1 MFENLQEKLQRA
13 FKTLRG
19 QATLTEENIDEA
31 LREIRLALLEAD
43 VNFKV
48 VKQLIDQIR
57 VKAVGQDVLTALSPG
72 EQVIKI
78 VRDELVEILGRDTA
92 RMKFASQPPT
102 VILMAGL
109 QGSGKTTTSG
119 KLANWLKN
127 GGHRPLLV
135 SVDVYR
141 PAAREQLKVVAQAV
155 KANIYEGE
163 VGEATPGP
171 RDPRAKEARREA
183 INTGSDVLIV
193 DTAGRLHIDD
203 QLMDEMQLLKRLLNP
218 QEILFVADAMTG
230 QDAVNSADEFHKKLS
245 LTGVVLTKMDGDARG
260 GAALSIRQV
269 TGQPIKFIGVGEKY
283 DALEPFHPDRIVS
296 RILGMG
302 DILSLIERAESQID
316 KKKAQE
322 MATKALTGD
331 GFSLEDFRDQLR
343 QVKKM
348 GSMKSLLG
356 MLPSIGPFSGLQ
368 KAADNVD
375 EGQINRVEAIIN
387 SMTTHERN
395 HHEVI
400 NGSRRKRIARGSG
413 TTVQEVNNLL
423 RQYAQMKKMFK
434 QMGKTVAPRTGLFHQ
449 LQGQPAHGVAGID
462 FHHRLEPAI
471 ALGCA
476 IDEGVDA
483 NRPDIAGALQFRFE
497 QRKDVAIEAL
507 EAARNVRRFA
517 EQRGYVR
524 RYAAAVVGRR
534 PVGPELSLAVID
546 QAGVAAELQVARPH
560 LQLDGEIQRALQPGF
575 DDHLSAILQ
584 GTGQPLLL
592 CRQHL

>member
-13 FKTLRG
+13 FKSLRG
-19 QATLTEENIDEA
+19 QAKLTEENIDEA

-48 VKQLIDQIR
+48 VKELIDRIR
-57 VKAVGQDVLTALSPG
+57 AKAVGQEVLTALSPG

-78 VRDELVEILGRDTA
+78 VRDELVETLGHDTA

-141 PAAREQLKVVAQAV
+141 PAAREQLKVVAQAI
-155 KANIYEGE
+155 KAQIYEGE
-163 VGEATPGP
+163 VGEANTATVE
-171 RDPRAKEARREA
+171 RLVKEARREA
-183 INTGSDVLIV
+183 IVSGCDVLIV

-203 QLMDEMQLLKRLLNP
+203 QLMDEMQSLKKLLNP
-218 QEILFVADAMTG
+218 SEILFIADAMTG
-230 QDAVNSADEFHKKLS
+230 QDAVRSADEFHKKLS
-245 LTGVVLTKMDGDARG
+245 LTGVILTKMDGDARG

-322 MATKALTGD
+322 MATRALTGD

-348 GSMKSLLG
+348 GSMKSLMG

-375 EGQINRVEAIIN
+375 EKQINRVEAIIN
-387 SMTTHERN
+387 SMTTYERN

-400 NGSRRKRIARGSG
+400 NGNRRKRIARGSG

-434 QMGKTVAPRTGLFHQ
+434 QMGKPSFARRL
-449 LQGQPAHGVAGID
+449 AGMK
-462 FHHRLEPAI
+462 L
-471 ALGCA
+471 
-476 IDEGVDA
+476 
-483 NRPDIAGALQFRFE
+483 
-497 QRKDVAIEAL
+497 
-507 EAARNVRRFA
+507 
-517 EQRGYVR
+517 
-524 RYAAAVVGRR
+524 
-534 PVGPELSLAVID
+534 
-546 QAGVAAELQVARPH
+546 
-560 LQLDGEIQRALQPGF
+560 PGM
-575 DDHLSAILQ
+575 
-584 GTGQPLLL
+584 
-592 CRQHL
+592 

>member
-1 MFENLQEKLQRA
+1 MFENLSEKLQRA

-19 QATLTEENIDEA
+19 QAVLTEENIQEA
-31 LREIRLALLEAD
+31 LRQIRLALLEAD

-48 VKQLIDQIR
+48 VKQLIDQIQA
-57 VKAVGQDVLTALSPG
+57 KAVGQEVLTALSPG

-78 VRDELVEILGRDTA
+78 VRDEMVAVLGKDTA
-92 RMKFASQPPT
+92 KLKFASQPPT
-102 VILMAGL
+102 VVLMAGL

-141 PAAREQLKVVAQAV
+141 PAAREQLKVVAAAI
-155 KANIYEGE
+155 KANLYEGGI
-163 VGEATPGP
+163 GEAGVEANTATVE
-171 RDPRAKEARREA
+171 RLAKEARREA
-183 INTGSDVLIV
+183 INSGCDVLIV

-203 QLMDEMQLLKRLLNP
+203 QLMDEMQSLKRLLNP
-218 QEILFVADAMTG
+218 SEILFVADAMTG
-230 QDAVNSADEFHKKLS
+230 QDAVRSADEFHKKLT

-260 GAALSIRQV
+260 GAALSIRNV

-302 DILSLIERAESQID
+302 DILSLIEKAEQQID
-316 KKKAQE
+316 RKKAE
-322 MATKALTGD
+322 DMASRALAGD

-348 GSMKSLLG
+348 GSIQSLMG

-368 KAADNVD
+368 KAADKVD
-375 EGQINRVEAIIN
+375 EKEIARIEAIIN
-387 SMTTHERN
+387 SMTSHERD

-434 QMGKTVAPRTGLFHQ
+434 QMGKGNFM
-449 LQGQPAHGVAGID
+449 
-462 FHHRLEPAI
+462 
-471 ALGCA
+471 
-476 IDEGVDA
+476 
-483 NRPDIAGALQFRFE
+483 
-497 QRKDVAIEAL
+497 
-507 EAARNVRRFA
+507 RRMA
-517 EQRGYVR
+517 SMK
-524 RYAAAVVGRR
+524 
-534 PVGPELSLAVID
+534 L
-546 QAGVAAELQVARPH
+546 
-560 LQLDGEIQRALQPGF
+560 PGM
-575 DDHLSAILQ
+575 
-584 GTGQPLLL
+584 
-592 CRQHL
+592 

>member
-19 QATLTEENIDEA
+19 QAVLNEENMQEA
-31 LREIRLALLEAD
+31 LRELRLALLEAD

-48 VKQLIDQIR
+48 VKQFIDQ
-57 VKAVGQDVLTALSPG
+57 VQAKAIGQQVMTALAPG

-92 RMKFASQPPT
+92 KLKFASQPPT
-102 VILMAGL
+102 IVLMAGL

-119 KLANWLKN
+119 KLANWLKK

-155 KANIYEGE
+155 KAQIYEGQVTE
-163 VGEATPGP
+163 SNTATVE
-171 RDPRAKEARREA
+171 RLVKEARREA
-183 INTGSDVLIV
+183 VNSGCDVLIV

-203 QLMDEMQLLKRLLNP
+203 QLMDEMQSLKRLLNP

-230 QDAVNSADEFHKKLS
+230 QDAVRSADEFHKKLS

-269 TGQPIKFIGVGEKY
+269 TGQPIKFIGIGEKY

-302 DILSLIERAESQID
+302 DILSLIEKAEQTVD
-316 KKKAQE
+316 KKQAQDI
-322 MATKALTGD
+322 ASRALSGD
-331 GFSLEDFRDQLR
+331 SFSLADFRDQLR

-348 GSMKSLLG
+348 GSIQSIMG
-356 MLPSIGPFSGLQ
+356 MLPSVGPFSGLQ
-368 KAADNVD
+368 KAADKVD
-375 EGQINRVEAIIN
+375 EKQINRVEAIIN
-387 SMTTHERN
+387 SMTSHERT

-413 TTVQEVNNLL
+413 TSVQEVNNLL
-423 RQYAQMKKMFK
+423 RQYAQMRKMFK
-434 QMGKTVAPRTGLFHQ
+434 QMGKGSFARRL
-449 LQGQPAHGVAGID
+449 AGMK
-462 FHHRLEPAI
+462 F
-471 ALGCA
+471 
-476 IDEGVDA
+476 
-483 NRPDIAGALQFRFE
+483 
-497 QRKDVAIEAL
+497 
-507 EAARNVRRFA
+507 
-517 EQRGYVR
+517 
-524 RYAAAVVGRR
+524 
-534 PVGPELSLAVID
+534 
-546 QAGVAAELQVARPH
+546 
-560 LQLDGEIQRALQPGF
+560 PGM
-575 DDHLSAILQ
+575 
-584 GTGQPLLL
+584 
-592 CRQHL
+592 